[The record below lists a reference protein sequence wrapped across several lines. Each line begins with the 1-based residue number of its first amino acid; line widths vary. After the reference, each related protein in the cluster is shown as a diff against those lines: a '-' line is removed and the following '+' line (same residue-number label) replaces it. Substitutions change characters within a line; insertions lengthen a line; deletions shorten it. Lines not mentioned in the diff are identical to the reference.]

1 MFKLFNRCIYT
12 PTTIRSRII
21 GDFRS
26 DTVTKPTADMIRVM
40 TEAAVGDDVLD
51 GDPTV
56 VQLEQQ
62 VAQLTGKES
71 ALFVTSGTL
80 SNQLAILTHLN
91 NAPQSLICD
100 KQAHINQY
108 EAGAIAFHSRAH
120 TIPIQTDDYITL
132 QDIKREIVLDDD
144 IHHARTRLICL
155 ENTLNGQ
162 IHPLEL
168 QNEISEYAKKENVKM
183 HLDGARL
190 WNASAAT
197 KTSLVDL
204 CKPFDSVSLCFSKGM
219 GAPIGSVLVGSE
231 ALIRKARHFRK
242 MFGGGWRQAG
252 ILAAPCIYAIEH
264 NYPALIKDHI
274 KAKYLA
280 NQLQQMG
287 YKLTKK
293 CDTNMVW
300 IDMDVFG
307 LTCNDLEE
315 ALGKEGI
322 LVFGG
327 SSSEMR
333 LVVHSQITDQA
344 IDKTVRNFMLSNAEI
359 RSQLVEKYNQIKL
372 HKRNTNCVHLYQEA
386 AILFLQLGDKR
397 KADECVREAKKLG
410 EQFGCGTWNRHTKT
424 YKELTHKLFANVN
437 RNCHL
442 AVLSIDLL
450 FLVTKHLS
458 IKEKYRLLFTCRPLY
473 NHFRNSLIFRTLD
486 LRNIPLTSKQFQAII
501 EKRYPHVIRLN
512 SKLINS
518 SALGPPQR
526 QLRELELRCPKL
538 TAKGVFDFL
547 FHKDVWQSITKL
559 CFTFKLDERLCNL
572 IFDKFVNLEYVD
584 LAGCTGEFELLYKP
598 RRIHTL
604 ILAKT
609 SVTDH
614 QVGQFAYSLDYLEV
628 LDISHTRATTKCFQY
643 LKRLTKLRQVDFS
656 GMKETVPINDAV
668 KFIAGCPITTL
679 VMKNSCLQKIDMFKL
694 NTLICD
700 TNRVELMPSDYH
712 VLSLAY
718 CPMVN
723 PEVLKQSPNLQYL
736 DIAHNLWVTD
746 EVIEMIAIHCKQ
758 LRVLKVKGCSVG
770 RGLFALNSKLLTL
783 HIGVESR
790 VNEDSLRSLRSK
802 LNKVIIE

>member
-12 PTTIRSRII
+12 PTAIRSRII

-26 DTVTKPTADMIRVM
+26 DTVTKPTADVIRVM

-120 TIPIQTDDYITL
+120 TIPIQTDNFITL

-162 IHPLEL
+162 VHPLEL

-264 NYPALIKDHI
+264 HYPALIKDHI

-315 ALGKEGI
+315 ALG
-322 LVFGG
+322 
-327 SSSEMR
+327 
-333 LVVHSQITDQA
+333 
-344 IDKTVRNFMLSNAEI
+344 
-359 RSQLVEKYNQIKL
+359 
-372 HKRNTNCVHLYQEA
+372 
-386 AILFLQLGDKR
+386 DKR

-424 YKELTHKLFANVN
+424 YKELTHKLFADVN
-437 RNCHL
+437 SKCHL

-450 FLVTKHLS
+450 FLITKHLS

-473 NHFRNSLIFRTLD
+473 KHFRNSLIFRTLD

-501 EKRYPHVIRLN
+501 ENRYPHVIRLN

-559 CFTFKLDERLCNL
+559 CFTFRLDERLCNL

-614 QVGQFAYSLDYLEV
+614 QVGQFAYSLDCLEV
-628 LDISHTRATTKCFQY
+628 LDISHTRATTKCLQY

-700 TNRVELMPSDYH
+700 TNRVELVPSDYH

-746 EVIEMIAIHCKQ
+746 EVIEMIATHCKQ
-758 LRVLKVKGCSVG
+758 
-770 RGLFALNSKLLTL
+770 
-783 HIGVESR
+783 
-790 VNEDSLRSLRSK
+790 
-802 LNKVIIE
+802 